1 MGTQDALVAG
11 LAQVG
16 RGDLG
21 MAGGKA
27 ANLGELIRGGFAVPD
42 GFVVLTASYRA
53 AIDAAGLATGTAA
66 GGLRGAIAAAPVP
79 DNVAAAILDAYRRLG
94 SGPVAVRSSA
104 TAEDLPGATFAGQQD
119 SFLNIM
125 GEPEVVDAV
134 RRCWASL
141 WTDRAVAYRN
151 KAGIDHAQVQIA
163 VVVQAMVDADTA
175 GVAFTANPVTG
186 VRSEI
191 VVNASAGLGEAV
203 VSGLVTPDQFVLSR
217 DGRVLSRQAGLREV
231 VIRSKPDGGTESQ
244 RGGTESPPLGESA
257 LLRLAEVCSR
267 IEQHFGGPQDIE
279 WAMAGDRLWI
289 VQARPLTAVPPAPVE
304 VNPLRKLM
312 TGIIAE
318 LLPVRPYPLDMS
330 SWTVH
335 GHGRI
340 LTRMMAEI
348 PGIELSIE
356 DILPESRGV
365 VQEMVPPRPR
375 PTVHTLT
382 APFRLVPKIRRF
394 RPSNWMQDARF
405 LAFDSDAAEL
415 SRLDVS
421 GMAWAELVDV
431 PRRAMAVLDG
441 FITLR
446 IDYLPRVGF
455 ELARLKVLLGLTGLG
470 REFSS
475 LSTVTATR
483 TGDANRALRGL
494 ALAVSGNRQW
504 RTAVLDNSPGELGDL
519 IATDPAFAPL
529 HQQIDGY
536 LAEFGHRE
544 TTSAFLVSEPTWVD
558 DPAVLYGA
566 VRAMLDQP
574 EPVGQEDRAGVA
586 ELRVAGRTRVP
597 GRLRAAIASAA
608 RGTRSGIAFRE
619 DSHFHAMRLV
629 PPIRHAMLE
638 AGARLTDAGI
648 LPSADAVFHLRLEE
662 VTGIQEP
669 ATLTQGRKADLRA
682 LVEDRMRRRA
692 LLAGAPLISPL
703 TLKAG
708 RDKGGSLV
716 SGTPAGGGRATGAVR
731 IIRGP
736 GDFSRLL
743 QGEIMVCPYT
753 NPSWTPLFQIA
764 AGVIVDTGGAASH
777 AAIVAR
783 EYGLSA
789 IMGTG
794 TGTSVLRDGQRVTVD
809 GTTGLV
815 SGADLA

>member
-1 MGTQDALVAG
+1 MGAQDALVAG

-16 RGDLG
+16 KSDLG
-21 MAGGKA
+21 SAGGKA
-27 ANLGELIRGGFAVPD
+27 ANLGELIRGGFNVPD

-66 GGLRGAIAAAPVP
+66 GGMGDAITDAAVP
-79 DNVAAAILDAYRRLG
+79 DDVAAAILDAYLKLG

-119 SFLNIM
+119 SYLNIV
-125 GEPEVVDAV
+125 GEREVVDAV

-141 WTDRAVAYRN
+141 WTERAVAYRS

-231 VIRSKPDGGTESQ
+231 VIRSKSDGGTESQ
-244 RGGTESPPLGESA
+244 RGGTEAAQLGEAA
-257 LLRLAEVCSR
+257 LLRLAGICSR

-289 VQARPLTAVPPAPVE
+289 VQARPLTAVPPAPVQ
-304 VNPLRKLM
+304 VNPIRKVM

-348 PGIELSIE
+348 PGIDLSME
-356 DILPESRGV
+356 DILPEAGGV
-365 VQEMVPPRPR
+365 VQEIVPPRPR
-375 PTVHTLT
+375 PTLRTLT
-382 APFRLVPKIRRF
+382 TPFRLVPKIRRF
-394 RPSNWMQDARF
+394 RSSNWTQDARF
-405 LAFDSDAAEL
+405 RAFDSAAAEL
-415 SRLDVS
+415 SRLDVP
-421 GMAWAELVDV
+421 GMGWADLVDV
-431 PRRAMAVLDG
+431 PRRALAVLDG

-446 IDYLPRVGF
+446 IDYLPRAGF
-455 ELARLKVLLGLTGLG
+455 DLARLKVLLGLTGLG
-470 REFSS
+470 REFSA
-475 LSTVTATR
+475 LATVTETR

-504 RTAVLDNSPGELGDL
+504 RRTVLDNTPVELGAL
-519 IATDPAFAPL
+519 IAADPSFVPL
-529 HQQIDGY
+529 QQQIEDY
-536 LAEFGHRE
+536 LVEFGHRE

-574 EPVGQEDRAGVA
+574 EPVQTQDRAGAA
-586 ELRVAGRTRVP
+586 ERRVADCKWVP
-597 GRLRAAIASAA
+597 GRLRDAIVSAA
-608 RGTRSGIAFRE
+608 RGTRSGLAFRE

-629 PPIRHAMLE
+629 PPVRHAMLE
-638 AGARLTDAGI
+638 AGARLRDAGI
-648 LPSADAVFHLRLEE
+648 LPSAGAVFHLRLEE
-662 VTGIQEP
+662 ITGIQDP
-669 ATLTQGRKADLRA
+669 SMLSPGRKAELR
-682 LVEDRMRRRA
+682 VVVDDRMRRRA

-708 RDKGGSLV
+708 RDKGDGLV
-716 SGTPAGGGRATGAVR
+716 SGTPAGGGRATGTVR
-731 IIRGP
+731 IIHGP
-736 GDFSRLL
+736 AEFSRLL

-783 EYGLSA
+783 EYGLAA

-794 TGTSVLRDGQRVTVD
+794 TGTSVLSDGQLVTVD
-809 GTTGLV
+809 GTTGV
-815 SGADLA
+815 VTRADKA

>member
-1 MGTQDALVAG
+1 MGTQAVLVAG

-21 MAGGKA
+21 TAGGKA

-42 GFVVLTASYRA
+42 GFVVLTAGYRA
-53 AIDAAGLATGTAA
+53 AIDAAGLTARTAA
-66 GGLRGAIAAAPVP
+66 GGLRDAITAAAVP
-79 DNVAAAILDAYRRLG
+79 DDVAAAILDAYRKLG

-119 SFLNIM
+119 SYLNIM
-125 GEPEVVDAV
+125 GEWEVVDAV

-141 WTDRAVAYRN
+141 WSERAVAYRN
-151 KAGIDHAQVQIA
+151 KAGIDDTQVQIA

-231 VIRSKPDGGTESQ
+231 VIRSKSDGGTESQ
-244 RGGTESPPLGESA
+244 RGGTETAQLGERA
-257 LLRLAEVCSR
+257 LFRLAEVCSR

-289 VQARPLTAVPPAPVE
+289 VQARPLTAVPPEPVE
-304 VNPLRKLM
+304 VNRLRKIM
-312 TGIIAE
+312 TGIIVE
-318 LLPVRPYPLDMS
+318 LLPVRPLPLDMS

-348 PGIELSIE
+348 PGFELSIE
-356 DILPESRGV
+356 DILPEAGGV
-365 VQEMVPPRPR
+365 VQEIVPPRPR
-375 PTVHTLT
+375 PTLRTLT
-382 APFRLVPKIRRF
+382 TPFRLVPKIRHF
-394 RPSNWMQDARF
+394 RSGNWTQDPRF
-405 LAFDSDAAEL
+405 LSFDSAAVEL
-415 SRLDVS
+415 SRLD
-421 GMAWAELVDV
+421 MAAMDWGGLVGI
-431 PRRAMAVLDG
+431 PRRALDVLDG

-455 ELARLKVLLGLTGLG
+455 DLARLKVLLGLTGLG

-475 LSTVTATR
+475 LATVTETR
-483 TGDANRALRGL
+483 TGDANRALRKL
-494 ALAVSGNRQW
+494 ALAVSGNPQW
-504 RTAVLDNSPGELGDL
+504 RKAVLDDASAELGAF
-519 IATDPAFAPL
+519 IAADPLFAPL
-529 HQQIDGY
+529 QRQIGDY
-536 LAEFGHRE
+536 FVEFGHRE

-574 EPVGQEDRAGVA
+574 EPVQPENRAGAA
-586 ELRVAGRTRVP
+586 ELRVAGRKLVPSRV
-597 GRLRAAIASAA
+597 RDAIVSAA

-648 LPSADAVFHLRLEE
+648 LPTADAVFHLRLEE
-662 VTGIQEP
+662 ITGIQEP
-669 ATLTQGRKADLRA
+669 PTVAPVRKAALRA
-682 LVEDRMRRRA
+682 LVDDRMRRRS

-703 TLKAG
+703 TLKVG
-708 RDKGGSLV
+708 RDKGDGLV

-736 GDFSRLL
+736 GEFSRLL
-743 QGEIMVCPYT
+743 PGEIMVCPYT

-764 AGVIVDTGGAASH
+764 AGVVVDSGGAASH

-783 EYGLSA
+783 EYGLAA

-815 SGADLA
+815 TADDQA